1 MEYLPRVIDQKLKN
15 YLNVFGAVLVEGPKY
30 SGKTRT
36 CIEYSKTQI
45 YLQNPSDKKRF
56 DEIVDLNPQ
65 LLLKGDYPIL
75 LDEWQDYPS
84 LWDTVRFEVDQKQ
97 IKGGFLLTGSSQS
110 RNIKTMHSGT
120 GRIGKLLLR
129 PMSLYESKYTQ
140 THISLKSLFEGE
152 TFTPM
157 SCNLTQEDYMDI
169 MIKGGFPG
177 SLNLTSDE
185 ALIATNSYV
194 DELTRLNITNS
205 KNKRLSSTIT
215 LRFLQSISRNILR
228 DFSFSKLLDEVTTN
242 QQTLTQRTL
251 YNYYE
256 KLKNYFII
264 EDLEAWNT
272 HIRSRARLVKSPKR
286 NFIDPVIAIG
296 ALNLS
301 KDALINDLNYYGF
314 LFESMCIRDFRI
326 LSDPLEGSVFFYGDH
341 TNLDIDAI
349 IQLKD
354 GRWGA
359 IQVKVGSGK
368 IDQACEELHRFMN
381 KLNFNKIKKPS
392 FIAVVTATKDAYTR
406 KDGIHVI
413 PLGLLKP

>member
-169 MIKGGFPG
+169 MIKGGF
-177 SLNLTSDE
+177 
-185 ALIATNSYV
+185 
-194 DELTRLNITNS
+194 
-205 KNKRLSSTIT
+205 
-215 LRFLQSISRNILR
+215 SR
-228 DFSFSKLLDEVTTN
+228 
-242 QQTLTQRTL
+242 
-251 YNYYE
+251 
-256 KLKNYFII
+256 II
-264 EDLEAWNT
+264 
-272 HIRSRARLVKSPKR
+272 KF
-286 NFIDPVIAIG
+286 NF
-296 ALNLS
+296 
-301 KDALINDLNYYGF
+301 
-314 LFESMCIRDFRI
+314 R
-326 LSDPLEGSVFFYGDH
+326 
-341 TNLDIDAI
+341 
-349 IQLKD
+349 
-354 GRWGA
+354 
-359 IQVKVGSGK
+359 
-368 IDQACEELHRFMN
+368 
-381 KLNFNKIKKPS
+381 
-392 FIAVVTATKDAYTR
+392 
-406 KDGIHVI
+406 
-413 PLGLLKP
+413 